1 MPHTTT
7 SQNASWLDHE
17 TEFSQLADLSSAGR
31 ARQRERPHAGWRRN
45 ALILVGAIAFMAAL
59 KLLASA

>member
-1 MPHTTT
+1 
-7 SQNASWLDHE
+7 LDHE